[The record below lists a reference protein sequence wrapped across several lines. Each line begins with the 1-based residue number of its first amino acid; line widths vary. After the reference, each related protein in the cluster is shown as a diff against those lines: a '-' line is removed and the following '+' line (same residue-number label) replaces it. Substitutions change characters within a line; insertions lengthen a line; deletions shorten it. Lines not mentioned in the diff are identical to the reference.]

1 MYKGNQLLESATDS
15 NEAVG
20 LGNMDMFQSYV
31 VCSDHGPSN
40 IDGVETISTKLTFGK
55 ITAGKLSQNRFEG

>member
-1 MYKGNQLLESATDS
+1 MYKGNKLLESATDS

-31 VCSDHGPSN
+31 VCSEHGPAN
-40 IDGVETISTKLTFGK
+40 IDGIETISTKLTFGK
-55 ITAGKLSQNRFEG
+55 ITAGTVVQKGMKF